1 MGSVS
6 QAGGHAM
13 TPLHVPL
20 RTRRNGRTLP
30 AVPTE
35 SLAKGIADQS
45 RQLTVAVTAE
55 KTFLKF
61 LSELHSAHDIYAL
74 VIVDIDHFRALR
86 NLHGLGAAEC
96 LLQTLGGQLNN
107 EAANLGGRMM
117 RLGLDEFAVVVPAAR
132 CQPTLL
138 NWAEKLT
145 SGFATSYRGASFD
158 VTVSAGLALCS
169 SNHKTPVE
177 ALCCAR
183 QAVIQAKRSGCGTVT
198 RCSLQQLREA
208 SARSTL
214 ALDFRGAIARGEVVP
229 FYQPIVS
236 LCTHRVTGMEVLAR
250 WMHPKLG
257 LLEPADFIPIAED
270 YGLCSALTG
279 ALLRQARV
287 DAQPWPAHLVFAF
300 NTSPNELPAVLDFI
314 AVSERATGHKIQ
326 GSRIELEVTET
337 ALMQDLDLARR
348 AVAALQPFGVKV
360 ALDDFGSGYANF
372 NQLCQVPFS
381 RLKIDK
387 SLVTNMLADTRVQAC
402 TQAIID
408 LAHMLGMT
416 ATAEGVEDAAVAKR
430 LADMG
435 CDSAQGYYF
444 GRPMAAPELSMKIAG
459 VDGAADDFGWAA

>member
-1 MGSVS
+1 
-6 QAGGHAM
+6 
-13 TPLHVPL
+13 
-20 RTRRNGRTLP
+20 
-30 AVPTE
+30 
-35 SLAKGIADQS
+35 
-45 RQLTVAVTAE
+45 
-55 KTFLKF
+55 
-61 LSELHSAHDIYAL
+61 
-74 VIVDIDHFRALR
+74 
-86 NLHGLGAAEC
+86 
-96 LLQTLGGQLNN
+96 
-107 EAANLGGRMM
+107 
-117 RLGLDEFAVVVPAAR
+117 
-132 CQPTLL
+132 
-138 NWAEKLT
+138 
-145 SGFATSYRGASFD
+145 
-158 VTVSAGLALCS
+158 
-169 SNHKTPVE
+169 
-177 ALCCAR
+177 
-183 QAVIQAKRSGCGTVT
+183 
-198 RCSLQQLREA
+198 
-208 SARSTL
+208 
-214 ALDFRGAIARGEVVP
+214 
-229 FYQPIVS
+229 
-236 LCTHRVTGMEVLAR
+236 
-250 WMHPKLG
+250 
-257 LLEPADFIPIAED
+257 
-270 YGLCSALTG
+270 
-279 ALLRQARV
+279 V

-314 AVSERATGHKIQ
+314 AVSERATDHKIQ